1 MTPLRTCEHI
11 VGKLPEFQNLGIGFI
26 TTAQYML
33 GAGDIH
39 RLMDADSIGAPIFY
53 YPFTF
58 VMVFVVLNMTI
69 AIIMDGYIDAQTEK
83 KEKLKWREDLG
94 ASWLASQ
101 HPDRQGWKEDIH
113 NKSFYHQIQ
122 QGTIRFIG
130 ILFAWA
136 LPKQIRNKRIRI
148 TGELYDRFDMP
159 DMRVTLRVLAG
170 LDDDE
175 KLNKY
180 ISWDDYYRF
189 AHAIGRTLRERKLY
203 ART

>member
-1 MTPLRTCEHI
+1 
-11 VGKLPEFQNLGIGFI
+11 
-26 TTAQYML
+26 ML
-33 GAGDIH
+33 GAGDIA
-39 RLMDADSIGAPIFY
+39 RLMEADSIGAPIFY

-69 AIIMDGYIDAQTEK
+69 AIIIDGYLDAQNEK

-94 ASWLASQ
+94 ASWLAAQ
-101 HPDRQGWKEDIH
+101 HPDRAGWKEAIH
-113 NKSFYHQIQ
+113 NKSFYSQLQ

-136 LPKQIRNKRIRI
+136 LPKWIRNKRIPI

-180 ISWDDYYRF
+180 ISWDDYYRLI
-189 AHAIGRTLRERKLY
+189 HALACTNLEREKLVGRSLYVCTQRRRE
-203 ART
+203 